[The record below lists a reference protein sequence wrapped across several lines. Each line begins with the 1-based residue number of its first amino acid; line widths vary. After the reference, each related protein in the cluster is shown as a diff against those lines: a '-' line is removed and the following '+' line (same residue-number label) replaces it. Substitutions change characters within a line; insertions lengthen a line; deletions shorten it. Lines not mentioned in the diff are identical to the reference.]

1 MDHVLRQELEQICT
15 KYDIRGIAGETLR
28 EEHARAIGQGFA
40 RWCTD
45 TGRLD
50 NGWIIIGRDC
60 RESGPALTEAFIEG
74 ASGAGANVI
83 DIGLASTDMLYAA
96 SGVHGA
102 PGVMITAS
110 HNPAHYNGMKLTGPW
125 AEPLSKEHGI
135 RDILDTASRGTWRGG
150 NKGRIT
156 KTDFLGRFVELVLAE
171 IDTSS
176 LAGTKVA
183 VDAGN
188 GMGGLMAPAVL
199 EAAGI
204 KFDILYGDLDGR
216 FPNHPANP
224 LDYDNLRDLQQYI
237 SRDNYWAGI
246 AFDGDADRAFF
257 IDAHGKPVPGSTT
270 TSIVAQSML
279 RKNPGSTILYNLICS
294 RNVRET
300 IEAAGGVAV
309 RTPVGHSLIKRIM
322 AETGAVFGGEHSA
335 HYYFKTFWRADS
347 GILAVLHTMQNLV
360 EAGTSLHEVRANY
373 EPYIASGEINHK
385 VDDVAGVLATIE
397 AEWSRNVVDTLD
409 GISLDCG
416 PWWGNIRGSNTEPLL
431 RVNIEAENPE
441 NLQKGIDSIS
451 ATIKETQDRRKA

>member
-1 MDHVLRQELEQICT
+1 MDHLLRHELEQICT
-15 KYDIRGIAGETLR
+15 KYDIRGVAGETLR

-40 RWCTD
+40 RWCKD
-45 TGRLD
+45 TGRID
-50 NGWIIIGRDC
+50 NGWVIVGRDC
-60 RESGPALTEAFIEG
+60 RESGPDLAEAFIEG
-74 ASGAGANVI
+74 VAGAGANVI

-96 SGVHGA
+96 SGVYGA
-102 PGVMITAS
+102 PGAMITAS
-110 HNPAHYNGMKLTGPW
+110 HNPARYNGMKLTGPW

-135 RDILDTASRGTWRGG
+135 GSILDTAAREAKKSGR
-150 NKGRIT
+150 KGRIIQ
-156 KTDFLGRFVELVLAE
+156 TDFLSRFVELVLAE
-171 IDTSS
+171 VDVSR
-176 LAGTKVA
+176 LAGTRVA

-188 GMGGLMAPAVL
+188 GMGGLIAPAVFD
-199 EAAGI
+199 AAGI

-224 LDYDNLRDLQQYI
+224 LDYENLRDLQKHI

-347 GILAVLHTMQNLV
+347 GILAVLHTMQKLG
-360 EAGTSLHEVRANY
+360 ETGETLHEVRANY
-373 EPYIASGEINHK
+373 EPYFASGEINHT
-385 VDDVAGVLATIE
+385 VGDVAGVLAKIG
-397 AEWSRNVVDTLD
+397 AVWSGNVVDTLD
-409 GISLDCG
+409 GVSLDCG

-431 RVNIEAENPE
+431 RVNIEAESPE
-441 NLQKGIDSIS
+441 SLQKGIDSIS
-451 ATIKETQDRRKA
+451 ATIKENQGDLEA